1 MVANMR
7 RYVQAH
13 TVDGEATAFMT
24 TEHLIYERP
33 TT

>member
-7 RYVQAH
+7 RYVQAP

-24 TEHLIYERP
+24 AELIYERP
-33 TT
+33 TA